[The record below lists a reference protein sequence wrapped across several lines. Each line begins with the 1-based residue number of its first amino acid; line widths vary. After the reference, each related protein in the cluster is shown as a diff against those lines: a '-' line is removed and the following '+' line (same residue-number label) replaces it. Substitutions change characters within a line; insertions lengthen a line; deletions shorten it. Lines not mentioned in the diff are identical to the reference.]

1 MPDRAIRRGFVLRTP
16 SVILAVIALIASLM
30 GPGAAAAQD
39 FSAFLREMRAEAASV
54 GVTTATFDRETEG
67 LTPDLSLPN
76 LDLPGRRGPS
86 NAGQSEFTLTPAQYL
101 APKALAAQAAKGR
114 QYLARHRQALAAIE
128 RRYGVPGSVVLA
140 IWGRETAFGA
150 AKVPYDAVR
159 VLATQAFVGRR
170 KAEFRQEFLLAL
182 KMLQDGAVS
191 RAGLRSSWA
200 GAIGLT
206 QMLPSQYYK
215 YGVDFDG
222 SGRVDIWTSETDAL
236 ASIANHLAGEG
247 WVRGLDWALE
257 VKPAAGFTCGH
268 ADPEEA
274 MAVSRWLAR
283 GFTVIGGKVPS
294 ATDRAAPAS
303 LFMPAG
309 AYGPAFLITRNYYV
323 LKAYNFS
330 DLYVLYVGHLAD
342 LIDGGAAFATPWQAA
357 KQSST
362 AGIAAI
368 QQELAR
374 QGHYAETVDG
384 RAGMKT
390 RLAIG
395 RYQEARGLSVDC
407 WPGDAVL
414 KALQAA
420 R

>member
-1 MPDRAIRRGFVLRTP
+1 MRH
-16 SVILAVIALIASLM
+16 SVFAFIALALLQ
-30 GPGAAAAQD
+30 GVLPQVAVAQD
-39 FSAFLREMRAEAASV
+39 FGAFLREIRGEASAA
-54 GVTTATFDRETEG
+54 GVTTATFDAETAG
-67 LTPDLSLPN
+67 LTPDLGLPN

-86 NAGQSEFTLTPAQYL
+86 NSGQSEFTLTPAQYL
-101 APKALAAQAAKGR
+101 APKALSAQAARGR

-182 KMLQDGAVS
+182 KMLQDGVVTRPA
-191 RAGLRSSWA
+191 LRSSWA

-222 SGRVDIWTSETDAL
+222 SGRVDIWTSEADAL
-236 ASIANHLAGEG
+236 ASIANHLSGEG

-257 VKPAAGFTCGH
+257 VKPAPGFTCGH
-268 ADPEEA
+268 ADPERA
-274 MAVSRWLAR
+274 MTVAEWLSR
-283 GFTVIGGKVPS
+283 GFAVIGGKTPS
-294 ATDRAAPAS
+294 ATDRSAQAS

-309 AYGPAFLITRNYYV
+309 AYGPAFLITRNYYA

-342 LIDGGAAFATPWQAA
+342 LIDGGRPFATPWQGM
-357 KQSST
+357 KQAST
-362 AGIAAI
+362 AGIATI
-368 QQELAR
+368 QRELAR
-374 QGHYAETVDG
+374 HGHYGESIDG
-384 RAGMKT
+384 RAGMRT

-395 RYQEARGLSVDC
+395 LYQEARGLPVDC
-407 WPGDAVL
+407 WPGETVL
-414 KALQAA
+414 KALEAA